1 MSRNNE
7 ADDSSTDLRDS
18 DVFAYC
24 SDLPDADDGTA
35 HAERDDVIHVL
46 VSNSSEI
53 NKHWHDDVDSEALLT
68 NIFYAVRGQAQL
80 IANLRGVQF
89 AECTV
94 YLSFFDWNTRDFVAK
109 FLRNS
114 ETVADYAVTSAEVR
128 DFAETINHQS
138 VKNAAEDHSEAV
150 AGDLNTDG
158 VTSTGNSLGAQIN
171 ALADAN
177 PDLTDE
183 NEYPT
188 DALEARIDLI
198 KRGARDSFIEELC
211 NNPYLEDGYHYD
223 KAGDDITWDDMRS
236 KGYPFTPDAAVVFND
251 KSGYDDSHGDLAALN
266 GDPEVLAFIE
276 NTPNLVVEN
285 KELMHWNP
293 DDEADADSNAS
304 PAPADD

>member
-7 ADDSSTDLRDS
+7 AAADSTDLRDS

-24 SDLPDADDGTA
+24 SDLPDAEDGTA

-68 NIFYAVRGQAQL
+68 NLFYVARGQAQL

-158 VTSTGNSLGAQIN
+158 VTSTGNSLGAQIQ

-236 KGYPFTPDAAVVFND
+236 KGYPFTISRRRPRPQGAPGFRPRRKHKRVGRGGSRHHCHPNTVHDPTGHPDR
-251 KSGYDDSHGDLAALN
+251 SLY
-266 GDPEVLAFIE
+266 
-276 NTPNLVVEN
+276 
-285 KELMHWNP
+285 NP
-293 DDEADADSNAS
+293 DSRHTVYGGS
-304 PAPADD
+304 